1 MPISP
6 ALLILGAHLLMPVSE
21 RVPTLNVGPSCRAAA
36 AIGLA
41 GSQSYD
47 DCMKDETTAREQL
60 LAGWQAFTM
69 PDRVRC
75 SGEASM
81 DGIASYVELLVCL
94 QMSRDA
100 AAAQGIQLK
109 GARKKN

>member
-6 ALLILGAHLLMPVSE
+6 ALFMLGAHLLVPVSE
-21 RVPTLNVGPSCRAAA
+21 RVPTLNVEPSCRSAA

-47 DCMKDETTAREQL
+47 GCMKDETTAREQL
-60 LAGWQAFTM
+60 LASWQTFPM

-75 SGEASM
+75 TGEASM
-81 DGIASYVELLVCL
+81 DGIASYVDLLVCL

-109 GARKKN
+109 GARRKY